1 MLQLA
6 LEWKQKLEYIL
17 ELDLETILTVM
28 DILNPDNEVPDI
40 TIEDEEN
47 LVEQAN
53 EKIRAAKLN
62 SKDRG
67 NE

>member
-17 ELDLETILTVM
+17 ELDLETILMIM

-40 TIEDEEN
+40 TIKDEED

>member
-28 DILNPDNEVPDI
+28 DILNPDNKVPDI
-40 TIEDEEN
+40 TIEDEED

-53 EKIRAAKLN
+53 ETIRAAKFI
-62 SKDRG
+62 S
-67 NE
+67 

>member
-28 DILNPDNEVPDI
+28 DILNPDNKVPDI
-40 TIEDEEN
+40 TIEDEED

>member
-28 DILNPDNEVPDI
+28 DILNPDNKVPDI
-40 TIEDEEN
+40 TIEDEED

-53 EKIRAAKLN
+53 ETIRAAKLN
-62 SKDRG
+62 SKNRG